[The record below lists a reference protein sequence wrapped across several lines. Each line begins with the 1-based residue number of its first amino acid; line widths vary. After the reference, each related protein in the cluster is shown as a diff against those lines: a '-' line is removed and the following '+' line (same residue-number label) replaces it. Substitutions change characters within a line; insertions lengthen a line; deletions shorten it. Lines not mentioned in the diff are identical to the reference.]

1 MSGIVD
7 IGDSKSGLIGF
18 GNRSVTFGANSS
30 QTTHDYAAD
39 SWQLLLMDTALW
51 NIGGG
56 VFDGSSARSWTAP
69 VKGKYSFIYGGE
81 TEGTID
87 DTQFC
92 NIAIRLN
99 GSSYPGGGICRWY
112 ATGNNHQL
120 RARGTV
126 TLDLSAG
133 NYVQFQIYQNGPEA
147 CKFGDTFFGGFLV

>member
-56 VFDGSSARSWTAP
+56 VFDGSSARSWTVP
-69 VKGKYSFIYGGE
+69 VKGKYSFVYGGE
-81 TEGTID
+81 TLGTID
-87 DTQFC
+87 DTNYV

-99 GSSYPGGGICRWY
+99 GSSYPAGGTWRWY
-112 ATGNNHQL
+112 SVNNNNQI
-120 RARGTV
+120 RARGSV
-126 TLDLSAG
+126 MLDMNIG
-133 NYVQFQIYQNGPEA
+133 DYVQFMMLQNGPESTT
-147 CKFGDTFFGGFLV
+147 FGDTFFGGFLV